1 VVAVLNSTGGNG
13 RERYAFGCDEMTR
26 LIARLRELVD
36 ALDRR
41 IPRPDRANEAQIA
54 RDAGA
59 LKIEALARIGDLG
72 DLT

>member
-1 VVAVLNSTGGNG
+1 
-13 RERYAFGCDEMTR
+13 MTR

-41 IPRPDRANEAQIA
+41 TPRPDRANEDQIA
-54 RDAGA
+54 RDAEA
-59 LKIEALARIGDLG
+59 LKNEALARIGDLG